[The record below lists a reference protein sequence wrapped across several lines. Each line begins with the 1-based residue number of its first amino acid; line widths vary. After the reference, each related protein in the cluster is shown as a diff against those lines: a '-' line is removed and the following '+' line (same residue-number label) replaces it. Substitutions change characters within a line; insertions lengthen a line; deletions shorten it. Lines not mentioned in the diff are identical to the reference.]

1 MTADEFKKEL
11 FWTFNL
17 NLTKEGEA
25 KLDKLIER
33 ITKARI
39 EQKHIYITGRPKVRP
54 SEEEVNGL
62 INKYCEIHGTTY
74 KDFFRQTG
82 YRVGKEKISSARC
95 DVCREIKVKYP
106 HLVLGDID
114 LLIGK
119 KRTNHTTIGY
129 YLYSCKSITVN
140 LPLQGAKYVKYKR
153 HERKNQAA

>member
-62 INKYCEIHGTTY
+62 INKYCEIHGT
-74 KDFFRQTG
+74 
-82 YRVGKEKISSARC
+82 
-95 DVCREIKVKYP
+95 
-106 HLVLGDID
+106 
-114 LLIGK
+114 
-119 KRTNHTTIGY
+119 NHTTIGY

>member
-1 MTADEFKKEL
+1 MGIKEL
-11 FWTFNL
+11 SL
-17 NLTKEGEA
+17 ELAAVSLIADEA

-54 SEEEVNGL
+54 TEEEVNGL

-106 HLVLGDID
+106 HLVFVSSISSID
-114 LLIGK
+114 TMLRL
-119 KRTNHTTIGY
+119 RSASRAMLPRSMLTNGCC
-129 YLYSCKSITVN
+129 L
-140 LPLQGAKYVKYKR
+140 
-153 HERKNQAA
+153 